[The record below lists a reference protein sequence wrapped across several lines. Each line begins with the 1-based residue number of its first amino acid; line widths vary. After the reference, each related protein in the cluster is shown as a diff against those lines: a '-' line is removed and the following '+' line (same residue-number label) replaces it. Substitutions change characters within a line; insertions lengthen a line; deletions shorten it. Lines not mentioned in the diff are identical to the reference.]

1 MEGSRTRCLQGNVT
15 GLTLIPFTRNKPGH
29 GQNNRNAFRLALI
42 LWFYRYFYEHL
53 FFSVFAAELI
63 HKINVHKSMILSSIR
78 FY

>member
-29 GQNNRNAFRLALI
+29 GQNNRNAFRFNIVVLSIFL
-42 LWFYRYFYEHL
+42 RTPV
-53 FFSVFAAELI
+53 FSVFAAELI
-63 HKINVHKSMILSSIR
+63 HKINVHKSMILSGIR